1 MKPNIDPTKAE
12 LEILQVLWK
21 HGPSTVR
28 FVNDTLNEQKRAV
41 QYTSTLKLMQIMVE
55 KGVLQRDE
63 SSMKHIYAP
72 VEEEQKTKSYLLDRF
87 VESMY
92 NGSASSLM
100 MQLLGNKKSSK
111 KELQAI
117 KDLIGKLDKDLL

>member
-92 NGSASSLM
+92 NGSATNLM